1 MRALLILLVCLCAQA
16 QERKLKVHI
25 SVDME
30 GVAGV
35 ASADQLSPGSFEY
48 ERFRRF
54 MTQEAVAA
62 VEGAKAAGA
71 THIVVADAHGNAQN
85 LLIEMFPPDVKLVRS
100 FPRRLGMMGGIDNT
114 FDAAMFIGYHAS
126 TNNREGVR
134 AHTFSSAR
142 LTRVAINGQ
151 EMTEGS
157 WNAAVAGH
165 FNVPVVF
172 LSGDNAAIDE
182 VRSLIGPIEAVET
195 KKALGFHSTI
205 TKTPEAA
212 VAEIR
217 AGVQKALQN
226 RARNKPY
233 RMEGPLSLE
242 IGFKHYRPVEML
254 AYLKG
259 VERPDSHRIRY
270 RVADMIE
277 AADFVE
283 FITEYNVALE
293 P

>member
-114 FDAAMFIGYHAS
+114 FDAAIFIGYHAS

-157 WNAAVAGH
+157 WNAAIAGH

-182 VRSLIGPIEAVET
+182 VRSLIGPLKLSKPRKLSASTPPLPKRLKLRQRRFARAFKKRCKTAPATNRIEW
-195 KKALGFHSTI
+195 KARSHSKSASSTI
-205 TKTPEAA
+205 ALSKCSPTSKASNAP
-212 VAEIR
+212 IR
-217 AGVQKALQN
+217 IASAT
-226 RARNKPY
+226 ASP
-233 RMEGPLSLE
+233 
-242 IGFKHYRPVEML
+242 
-254 AYLKG
+254 
-259 VERPDSHRIRY
+259 
-270 RVADMIE
+270 
-277 AADFVE
+277 
-283 FITEYNVALE
+283 T
-293 P
+293 